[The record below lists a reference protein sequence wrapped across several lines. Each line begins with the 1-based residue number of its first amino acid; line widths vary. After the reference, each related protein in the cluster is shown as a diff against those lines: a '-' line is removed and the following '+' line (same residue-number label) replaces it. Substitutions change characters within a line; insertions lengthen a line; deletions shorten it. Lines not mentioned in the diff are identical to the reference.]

1 MEAGHPILISA
12 KPERAGEF
20 GPSGEDGMMPPLE
33 MMISAPDL
41 FMLVIS
47 ETRLIKTSLIS
58 LQVGNCDMCVQHKAG
73 QGVKQPLV
81 GLYSP

>member
-1 MEAGHPILISA
+1 MEAGHPNLIST
-12 KPERAGEF
+12 KPERAAEF
-20 GPSGEDGMMPPLE
+20 EQSGEEGMMPPLE

-58 LQVGNCDMCVQHKAG
+58 LQIGNCDMCVQHKAG
-73 QGVKQPLV
+73 WGV
-81 GLYSP
+81 